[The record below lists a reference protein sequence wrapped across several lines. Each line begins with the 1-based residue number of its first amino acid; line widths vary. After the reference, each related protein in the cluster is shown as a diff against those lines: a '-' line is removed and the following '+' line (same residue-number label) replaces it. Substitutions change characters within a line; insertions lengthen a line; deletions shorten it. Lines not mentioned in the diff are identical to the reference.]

1 MTGARAHSATTTR
14 AAGRIRDRDNDRAMR
29 ARRRSS
35 PFGSIPSERRRRF
48 AMCYPPGARPPA
60 IPEDLLPP
68 MSGGAG
74 GEEAIVTSADG
85 TKFRTYLAKTAGDA
99 AVVIAPDVR
108 GLHPFYEELA
118 ERFASA
124 GISALAFD
132 YFGRTAGAE
141 RRAEDFDART
151 HVQQTTPKGVFA
163 DIAASLAHL
172 AKATGA
178 RRRFVLGFC
187 FGGRIAFLSSAEQK
201 DLAGVVGFYGRLSKR
216 EGETWPVPAEE
227 GRRMRAPVL
236 GLFGGDDPGI
246 PAMDIAAFDTALADA
261 GGKHHIET
269 YPGAPHSCF
278 DRSFAEHKRECDDA
292 WRRVVAFMKTGDPTR
307 RSSPAGVDRLV
318 RYARAA

>member
-1 MTGARAHSATTTR
+1 
-14 AAGRIRDRDNDRAMR
+14 MR

-35 PFGSIPSERRRRF
+35 PLGSIPGERRRRS
-48 AMCYPPGARPPA
+48 AMCAPPGARRPA
-60 IPEDLLPP
+60 APGDLRPP

-201 DLAGVVGFYGRLSKR
+201 DLAGVVGFYGRLGKR
-216 EGETWPVPAEE
+216 DNDPWPVPAEQAS
-227 GRRMRAPVL
+227 RMRAPVL
-236 GLFGGDDPGI
+236 GLFGGDDPSI
-246 PAMDIAAFDTALADA
+246 PAADIAAFDNALRSAKRAHDI
-261 GGKHHIET
+261 HT
-269 YPGAPHSCF
+269 YPGAPHSFF
-278 DRSFAEHKRECDDA
+278 DRTFNEHKA
-292 WRRVVAFMKTGDPTR
+292 
-307 RSSPAGVDRLV
+307 
-318 RYARAA
+318 